1 MAERITTFLLD
12 PKYQSYR
19 LRTAFIFYLLIIALG
34 SIPHARAAIGQLASG
49 VILHSLAY
57 SMITVLLF
65 SGIKGNLF
73 KKSVQT
79 FLTVALMGALDECV
93 QSLFTYRTASIGDWL
108 VDCSAS
114 IITTFLLWMLWPTNA
129 RPT

>member
-49 VILHSLAY
+49 VILHALAY

>member
-1 MAERITTFLLD
+1 MADRITAFFLD
-12 PKYQSYR
+12 PRYQTYR
-19 LRTAFIFYLLIIALG
+19 LRTAFVFYLLIITLG

-57 SMITVLLF
+57 SMITFLLF

-79 FLTVALMGALDECV
+79 LLIVALMGALDECV
-93 QSLFTYRTASIGDWL
+93 QSFFPYRTASMGDWL

-114 IITTFLLWMLWPTNA
+114 IITTFLLFMLWPANIRST
-129 RPT
+129 